1 MKSQLPPTATE
12 TSAENP
18 WPVSVFSQKLK
29 MHIERAPQ
37 TWIEGEI
44 LQFNKRRG
52 TSFVTLKDLN
62 ADATAQLTVWANVM
76 TNVSV
81 PLQEGNRVV
90 ALVKPNY
97 WIAGGRLSMSTL
109 AIKPV
114 GEGELLLRIE
124 QLKNKLAAE
133 GLFALNHKKPLPFL
147 PNRIGLVT
155 GRDSDALKDVL
166 KNAKLRWPAVEFE
179 IREVA
184 VQGKNAVP
192 EVIAGIKDLDQL
204 PEIDVIIVARGGGS
218 VEDLMPFND
227 EEMVR
232 TIFACKT
239 PVVSAI
245 GHEANRPIIDEVA
258 DLRASTPTDAAKRTV
273 PDIQEQ
279 QAIINESQ
287 ERLLNYM
294 QSYYL
299 RESAMLQSYL
309 NRPVLKNPLT
319 DIELKQTDINTLQ
332 NRALQAIKSAY
343 LHEKTY
349 IDAQGNQLRA
359 LSPQHILDRGYA
371 LIRDEN
377 TNVIHSVSDTKI
389 GEQLL
394 ITMADGALETEVK
407 TIIGE
412 DTDD

>member
-1 MKSQLPPTATE
+1 MESQLPPTAAE
-12 TSAENP
+12 TSAEHP
-18 WPVSVFSQKLK
+18 WPVSVFSEKLK

-62 ADATAQLTVWANVM
+62 ADATAQLTVWSNVMANVA
-76 TNVSV
+76 V

-124 QLKNKLAAE
+124 QLKNKLVAE
-133 GLFALNHKKPLPFL
+133 GLFAPEHKKPLPFL

-155 GRDSDALKDVL
+155 GRDSDALKDVV
-166 KNAKLRWPAVEFE
+166 KNTKLRWSAAQFE

-184 VQGKNAVP
+184 VQGKDAVP

-204 PEIDVIIVARGGGS
+204 PEVDVIIVARGGGS

-279 QAIINESQ
+279 KAIINEVQ
-287 ERLLNYM
+287 ERMLNYM

-299 RESAMLQSYL
+299 RESAMLQSYMD
-309 NRPVLKNPLT
+309 RPVLKNPLA
-319 DIELKQTDINTLQ
+319 DIELKQTDIKTLQ
-332 NRALQAIKSAY
+332 NRALQAMKSAY
-343 LHEKTY
+343 SHEKTY

-377 TNVIHSVSDTKI
+377 ANVIHSVSDTKT